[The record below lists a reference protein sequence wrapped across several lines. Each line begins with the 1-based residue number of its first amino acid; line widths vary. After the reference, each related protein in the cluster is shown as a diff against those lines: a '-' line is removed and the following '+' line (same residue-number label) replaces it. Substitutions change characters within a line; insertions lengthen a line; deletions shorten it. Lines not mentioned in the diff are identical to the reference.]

1 MANIRT
7 ALLRRLAPVLLLTAL
22 LALPLRAET
31 LATAPAADA
40 PAAAKVV
47 DTYGSAPKG
56 AALEGA
62 AIGIEAIESVAY
74 DKEKNEF
81 TLNGKSVLAN
91 PVDRRE
97 FVRILDALEESDLM
111 AISLLTDKSTLS
123 YGKLSKSSSTMKNL
137 LDTDVFVTGV
147 LWGKEEDFKGKKLPG
162 DYQPQKVKERKAN
175 LVAFIQFRDFQWE
188 KKEGDAYSFAGANMI
203 VRMWPL
209 SDKKAPDGGFL
220 PDIQKANDFKPE
232 PEDQANLDHLNTN
245 RNEYFRLEPIAST
258 LKSGMAA
265 AIARSFRDAKEKV
278 NLDELRKAM
287 K

>member
-47 DTYGSAPKG
+47 ETYGSAPKG

-91 PVDRRE
+91 PVDRKE

>member
-1 MANIRT
+1 MANVRT

-22 LALPLRAET
+22 LALPLHAET
-31 LATAPAADA
+31 VAATPAADA
-40 PAAAKVV
+40 PAAAQVV
-47 DTYGSAPKG
+47 ESYGSAPKG
-56 AALEGA
+56 AALEGT
-62 AIGIEAIESVAY
+62 AIGLEKIESVIY

-91 PVDRRE
+91 PVDRKE
-97 FVRILDALEESDLM
+97 FVRILDALEESDLL

-123 YGKLSKSSSTMKNL
+123 YGKLSKSSTTMKNL

-147 LWGKEEDFKGKKLPG
+147 LWGKEEDYKGKKLPG
-162 DYQPQKVKERKAN
+162 DYQPQKVKERKTN

-188 KKEGDAYSFAGANMI
+188 KKEGEAYTFAGANMI

-220 PDIQKANDFKPE
+220 PDIQKANDYKPE
-232 PEDQANLDHLNTN
+232 PEDQANLDHINTN
-245 RNEYFRLEPIAST
+245 RNEYFRIEPIATT
-258 LKSGMAA
+258 LKYGMAA
-265 AIARSFRDAKEKV
+265 AIARSFRDVKEQV

>member
-1 MANIRT
+1 MANVRT

-31 LATAPAADA
+31 AAATAAADA
-40 PAAAKVV
+40 PAAAQVV
-47 DTYGSAPKG
+47 ETYGSAPKG
-56 AALEGA
+56 AALEGT
-62 AIGIEAIESVAY
+62 AIGLEKIESVAY

-91 PVDRRE
+91 PVDRKE

-123 YGKLSKSSSTMKNL
+123 YGKLSKSSATMKNL

-147 LWGKEEDFKGKKLPG
+147 LWGKEEDYKGKKLPG
-162 DYQPQKVKERKAN
+162 DYQPQRVKERKTN

-232 PEDQANLDHLNTN
+232 PEDQANLDHINTN
-245 RNEYFRLEPIAST
+245 RNEYFRIEPIATT

-265 AIARSFRDAKEKV
+265 AIARSFRDAKEQV

>member
-1 MANIRT
+1 MANART
-7 ALLRRLAPVLLLTAL
+7 VLLRRLAPVLLVTAL

-31 LATAPAADA
+31 VVATPAADA
-40 PAAAKVV
+40 PAAACVV
-47 DTYGSAPKG
+47 ETYGSAPKG
-56 AALEGA
+56 TALEGT
-62 AIGIEAIESVAY
+62 AIGLEKIESVAY
-74 DKEKNEF
+74 NKEKNEF

-91 PVDRRE
+91 PVDRKE
-97 FVRILDALEESDLM
+97 FVRILDALEESDLL

-137 LDTDVFVTGV
+137 LDTDIFVTGV
-147 LWGKEEDFKGKKLPG
+147 LWGKEEDYKGKKLPG
-162 DYQPQKVKERKAN
+162 DYRPQRVKERKTN

-188 KKEGDAYSFAGANMI
+188 KKEGDTYTFAGANMV

-232 PEDQANLDHLNTN
+232 PEDQANLDHINNN
-245 RNEYFRLEPIAST
+245 RNEYFRLEPIATT
-258 LKSGMAA
+258 LKGGMAA
-265 AIARSFRDAKEKV
+265 AIARSFRDAKEQV